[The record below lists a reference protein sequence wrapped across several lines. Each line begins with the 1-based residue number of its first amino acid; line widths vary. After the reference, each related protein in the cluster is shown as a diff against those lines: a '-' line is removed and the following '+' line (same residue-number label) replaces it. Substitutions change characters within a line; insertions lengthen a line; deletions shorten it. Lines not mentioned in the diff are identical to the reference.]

1 MRNHLIF
8 PLVLGFALVA
18 CGTDKRYGTGEGDG
32 DGLAGDSDADTD
44 VDADADADADGDSD
58 ADADNDDDGADD
70 AVIRGM
76 VTVELYYDEPEG
88 RVPVPWEDVV
98 GESGD
103 FPFGSIFVTA
113 FRSDDVGN
121 ETYFDSYTVTRP
133 TLEGDYYSLE
143 VDPDQTDL
151 SNVYASLDIRSD
163 GIIAS
168 SEPLGVYP
176 EDIVISSGTEADDVN
191 ISILVDWGKWG
202 PGGWGWGSDGGGGG
216 CEDIVSVNGDVSI
229 TVPYGGG
236 NGMAMLLDTRGKG
249 PYKYDP
255 FTPIATPDGA
265 EADYQMGMCADSGEY
280 QLVGAYDTNGNGL
293 IDPADMWGA
302 YTAEPGVNGNPIN
315 IGDANLADYEIE
327 IPIDD
332 GQSSMDI
339 VPFVRLSGTALVE
352 DAASFGDIS
361 EGSLYVA
368 AMKYRMNA
376 EFPVSAFDNAY
387 DLIEWGPD
395 ELEGTESVD
404 WELIVPANT
413 VVYLWAYVDA
423 DGDGMVN
430 EEGEPVASGSAEGAG
445 ALSTGEEGQSDINL
459 GLRTVE

>member
-1 MRNHLIF
+1 
-8 PLVLGFALVA
+8 
-18 CGTDKRYGTGEGDG
+18 
-32 DGLAGDSDADTD
+32 
-44 VDADADADADGDSD
+44 
-58 ADADNDDDGADD
+58 
-70 AVIRGM
+70 
-76 VTVELYYDEPEG
+76 
-88 RVPVPWEDVV
+88 
-98 GESGD
+98 
-103 FPFGSIFVTA
+103 
-113 FRSDDVGN
+113 
-121 ETYFDSYTVTRP
+121 
-133 TLEGDYYSLE
+133 
-143 VDPDQTDL
+143 
-151 SNVYASLDIRSD
+151 
-163 GIIAS
+163 
-168 SEPLGVYP
+168 
-176 EDIVISSGTEADDVN
+176 
-191 ISILVDWGKWG
+191 
-202 PGGWGWGSDGGGGG
+202 
-216 CEDIVSVNGDVSI
+216 
-229 TVPYGGG
+229 
-236 NGMAMLLDTRGKG
+236 
-249 PYKYDP
+249 
-255 FTPIATPDGA
+255 PIATPDGA

-430 EEGEPVASGSAEGAG
+430 EEGEPVASG
-445 ALSTGEEGQSDINL
+445 
-459 GLRTVE
+459 